1 MIPCPEGG
9 KRMSKNKN
17 PRIEMIMA
25 IIAII
30 VLVAGI
36 SLSVFFGIKTTRVE
50 PDMAAMKAAG
60 PSYIDYSY
68 GSDLYLA
75 SKLENRAQGG
85 RIIVIGCVGS
95 ILAAVALWG
104 CRRYINNRLVRQPFM
119 GNQPKE
125 QENQAEDKEK
135 Q

>member
-1 MIPCPEGG
+1 
-9 KRMSKNKN
+9 MSKNKN

-36 SLSVFFGIKTTRVE
+36 GLSVFFGIKTTRVE

-68 GSDLYLA
+68 GSEIYLQEK
-75 SKLENRAQGG
+75 SLNRAHGG

-95 ILAAVALWG
+95 ILVAVALWG
-104 CRRYINNRLVRQPFM
+104 CGRYINNRLVRQPFM

>member
-1 MIPCPEGG
+1 MIPWPEGG
-9 KRMSKNKN
+9 EKMSKNKN

-36 SLSVFFGIKTTRVE
+36 GLSVFFGIKTTRVE

-68 GSDLYLA
+68 GSEIYLQEK
-75 SKLENRAQGG
+75 SLNRAHGG
-85 RIIVIGCVGS
+85 RIIVIGSVGS

-104 CRRYINNRLVRQPFM
+104 CGRYISNRLVRQPFM

>member
-1 MIPCPEGG
+1 
-9 KRMSKNKN
+9 MSKNKN

-104 CRRYINNRLVRQPFM
+104 CGRYINNRLVRQPFM

>member
-1 MIPCPEGG
+1 
-9 KRMSKNKN
+9 MSKNKN
-17 PRIEMIMA
+17 PKIEMIMA

-36 SLSVFFGIKTTRVE
+36 GLSVFFGIKTTRVE

-85 RIIVIGCVGS
+85 RIIVIGSVCS

-104 CRRYINNRLVRQPFM
+104 CGRYINNRLVRQPFM

-125 QENQAEDKEK
+125 QENQTEDKEK

>member
-1 MIPCPEGG
+1 
-9 KRMSKNKN
+9 MSKNKN

-36 SLSVFFGIKTTRVE
+36 GLSVFFGIKATRVE

-68 GSDLYLA
+68 GSEIYLQEK
-75 SKLENRAQGG
+75 SLNRAHGG
-85 RIIVIGCVGS
+85 RIIVIGSVGS

-104 CRRYINNRLVRQPFM
+104 CGRYINNRIIRQPFM

>member
-1 MIPCPEGG
+1 
-9 KRMSKNKN
+9 MSKNKN
-17 PRIEMIMA
+17 PKIEMIMA

-36 SLSVFFGIKTTRVE
+36 GLSVFFGIKTTRVE

-104 CRRYINNRLVRQPFM
+104 CGRYINNRLVRQPFM

>member
-1 MIPCPEGG
+1 
-9 KRMSKNKN
+9 
-17 PRIEMIMA
+17 MIMA

-104 CRRYINNRLVRQPFM
+104 CGRYINNRLVRQPFM

>member
-1 MIPCPEGG
+1 
-9 KRMSKNKN
+9 MSKNKN

-68 GSDLYLA
+68 GSEIYLEEK
-75 SKLENRAQGG
+75 SLNRAHGG
-85 RIIVIGCVGS
+85 RIIVIGSVGS

-104 CRRYINNRLVRQPFM
+104 CGRYINNRIIRQPFM
-119 GNQPKE
+119 GNQAK
-125 QENQAEDKEK
+125 QQDQQTEDKEK

>member
-1 MIPCPEGG
+1 
-9 KRMSKNKN
+9 MSKNKN

-104 CRRYINNRLVRQPFM
+104 CGRYINNRIIRQPFM